1 MRKAAFWKIIFNLL
15 IISRLPQRLCCIIC
29 PGQLKR
35 YRQRITHLDSL
46 AHLLSRLPFRHISHQ
61 AQRLLVKLRG
71 YSASYL
77 SVFHRSVFADCKLY
91 YNATLCTTTNIR
103 ILHIITQIFHQ
114 GRLTAGKARH
124 LFNHP
129 EHFVRIISL
138 DRRLLPPQM
147 RHNVIAA
154 SRQSRRAQGYSGHG
168 HSPSGQP
175 PQLQFTLQISD
186 LSLTR
191 RARSTAFA
199 LKRTLMRLVTNA
211 TNICHS
217 LPNPFKY
224 HALAFAAHHNHK
236 FNNSKD
242 NKKPVN
248 NPIKN
253 KKYNSPPII
262 STAFAIRRSLI

>member
-1 MRKAAFWKIIFNLL
+1 MQLF
-15 IISRLPQRLCCIIC
+15 P
-29 PGQLKR
+29 LKR
-35 YRQRITHLDSL
+35 YRHRITYLDSL
-46 AHLLSRLPFRHISHQ
+46 AHLLSRSPFRHVPYE
-61 AQRLLVKLRG
+61 AQRFFVKRRG
-71 YSASYL
+71 YSTNHL
-77 SVFHRSVFADCKLY
+77 RVFHRPVFTYNKLNYDSSRSVAFRVWTSHVFL
-91 YNATLCTTTNIR
+91 NI
-103 ILHIITQIFHQ
+103 LHQ
-114 GRLTAGKARH
+114 GRLTAGKAR
-124 LFNHP
+124 LFLNHP
-129 EHFVRIISL
+129 EHFVCTISL
-138 DRRLLPPQM
+138 DRRLLLPQM
-147 RHNVIAA
+147 LHNIIAA
-154 SRQSRRAQGYSGHG
+154 SSQSRRAQGYSGHG